1 MIFGVPWFG
10 VFMVPLGIFAIILA
24 FLSAAKGKVDLELIY
39 KLSISDFFKNAAGLV
54 KKFDVFSMIGFACG
68 SAAMVLSVVFSVLS
82 GFVSFMHGL

>member
-10 VFMVPLGIFAIILA
+10 VFMVPLGIFAIILS
-24 FLSAAKGKVDLELIY
+24 FLSAAKGKVDFELIY
-39 KLSISDFFKNAAGLV
+39 KLTISDFFKKAAGLV

-68 SAAMVLSVVFSVLS
+68 SAAMALSAIFAVIG